1 MAGRPRRPWPCRA
14 ARASGPALAP
24 VDGRGAA
31 VGAGGDGQRPGVSA
45 RVAFPVV
52 RLAGVSCRRG
62 RREALH
68 RVSLDMQPGRVTGV
82 LGANGA
88 GKSTLLGVVTGLYRP
103 FEGAAWVL
111 GQQLPARG
119 AGLRRRIGVV
129 LQETALYEELTVE
142 QNLRFTAALYSLA
155 RPAQRIGEV
164 LELIGL
170 ADRANDVVASLS
182 GGLRRR
188 VTLARALL
196 HQPELLIIDEPTL
209 GIDAEAR
216 HAIWEHIRLL
226 RARGTTVVVASN
238 YLDEVQALCDTAA
251 VLHDGRLVA
260 HEAPACLV
268 ARAGQCLDLECAA
281 DAAGEIT
288 GLVRTLPGV
297 SRSELSPSGLTV
309 FLRGDAD
316 PEAVVR
322 EVLRHAHI
330 SGFRVRAADLAEVFR
345 ALDPAERETTG
356 GTGG

>member
-1 MAGRPRRPWPCRA
+1 MGGSVAAAGPDGDAQR
-14 ARASGPALAP
+14 SPA
-24 VDGRGAA
+24 
-31 VGAGGDGQRPGVSA
+31 SA
-45 RVAFPVV
+45 RVAVPVV
-52 RLAGVSCRRG
+52 RLAVVSCRRG

-68 RVSLDMQPGRVTGV
+68 RVSLEVPPGRVTGV

-103 FEGAAWVL
+103 FEGTAWVL

-119 AGLRRRIGVV
+119 AGLRRRVGVI

-142 QNLRFTAALYSLA
+142 GNLRFTAALYSLA

-164 LELIGL
+164 LELIDL
-170 ADRANDVVASLS
+170 ADRADDVVATLS

-238 YLDEVQALCDTAA
+238 YLDEVQALCDTVA
-251 VLHDGRLVA
+251 VLHEGRLVA
-260 HEAPACLV
+260 HEAPASLV
-268 ARAGQCLDLECAA
+268 ARAGQCLDLECGA
-281 DAAGEIT
+281 DAAAEIT
-288 GLVRTLPGV
+288 DLVLTLPGV
-297 SRSELSPSGLTV
+297 SRAELSPSGLTV
-309 FLRGDAD
+309 FLRGDAA
-316 PEAVVR
+316 PEDVVR
-322 EVLRHAHI
+322 EVLREAHI

-345 ALDPAERETTG
+345 VLDAAERGITG
-356 GTGG
+356 G